1 MVAPLTYVAN
11 FAWAPVIVMELSSVP
26 YMLVANLSLCMI
38 AVSVSQSMGA
48 ARGWLALGGYHSIP
62 GQN

>member
-1 MVAPLTYVAN
+1 
-11 FAWAPVIVMELSSVP
+11 MELSSVP

>member
-1 MVAPLTYVAN
+1 
-11 FAWAPVIVMELSSVP
+11 MELSSVP
-26 YMLVANLSLCMI
+26 SMLVANLSLCMV

-62 GQN
+62 GQNLCYYVSLYTYTQDFGVP